1 MRRVHGLKNHEKLP
15 NGKKSI
21 KYERK
26 MKRTLPHKIMGQV
39 RRRYTYREGQ
49 NSHAKQWRQNITKNH
64 VFT

>member
-1 MRRVHGLKNHEKLP
+1 MDLKIMRNYPMEK
-15 NGKKSI
+15 KRI

-26 MKRTLPHKIMGQV
+26 MKRTLPHKITGQV